1 MTYPFNSNISSSS
14 LGNLDPNDIPAVVE
28 IYSKAAGKWF
38 VGLVVKQDGG
48 WIAGNAVGMGRLLAY
63 WGRFY
68 DFKWGKSEK
77 PSYTSYDFGCR
88 LDRRVV

>member
-68 DFKWGKSEK
+68 DFNGEEWK
-77 PSYTSYDFGCR
+77 T
-88 LDRRVV
+88 

>member
-48 WIAGNAVGMGRLLAY
+48 
-63 WGRFY
+63 
-68 DFKWGKSEK
+68 
-77 PSYTSYDFGCR
+77 
-88 LDRRVV
+88 